1 MTTYMVT
8 CVHCEWVARVADL
21 TEGIAVSAAHEIECA
36 RA

>member
-8 CVHCEWVARVADL
+8 CVHCEWVARVASL
-21 TEGIAVSAAHEIECA
+21 AEGLELSAAHDIECA